1 MKTTPL
7 RWFGEVTVGNRGVVT
22 LPDGAL
28 HVTGWEAGDKL
39 FVQQI
44 GDDTIILTR
53 RPENMAEAFAGRFSH
68 LYPDPEDT
76 KRFIAEERAS
86 WSRETDEA

>member
-1 MKTTPL
+1 MKIPKL
-7 RWFGEVTVGNRGVVT
+7 QWFGEVTVGDRGIVS
-22 LPDGAL
+22 LPEGAL
-28 HVTGWEAGDKL
+28 HATGWEPGDKL

-44 GDDTIILTR
+44 GDDTIVLTR

-76 KRFIAEERAS
+76 RRFLAEERAS
-86 WSRETDEA
+86 WTREAGEA